1 MPGLALAASTAPK
14 LLRIT
19 VAVRFAAART
29 REGILWGFFT
39 L

>member
-1 MPGLALAASTAPK
+1 MPGLAVAASTAPK

-19 VAVRFAAART
+19 VAVCFAAART